1 MRDTDTDNHKE
12 PTRTIK
18 YIQDTIGL
26 PLILLIKKSGNIKWY
41 VHEEFVLHKD
51 MRIHNGGFTNIGN
64 EGDYL
69 KSSKKLNTKS
79 STESELV
86 GVDNVL
92 AQVIWT
98 QYFLKEQ
105 GYEIRDNVIY
115 QDNQSSIKLENN
127 GRR

>member
-1 MRDTDTDNHKE
+1 
-12 PTRTIK
+12 
-18 YIQDTIGL
+18 
-26 PLILLIKKSGNIKWY
+26 
-41 VHEEFVLHKD
+41 

-105 GYEIRDNVIY
+105 VYEIRDNVIY
-115 QDNQSSIKLENN
+115 
-127 GRR
+127 